1 MGEKKLPKFL
11 TTGEFKQ
18 HVVNWSDDTIYRRI
32 KSEGL
37 PAQKMGD
44 LIFSQ
49 PKRFLIGSKEEALRL
64 HESDTSSSV

>member
-37 PAQKMGD
+37 PAQKDGRSY
-44 LIFSQ
+44 IFPTQ
-49 PKRFLIGSKEEALRL
+49 EVFDWFKRRGAKA
-64 HESDTSSSV
+64 T